1 MQLEGKAE
9 QTEGE
14 NMRDYAKGVGFLLFA
29 LILVGCAATNRV
41 KFETGATYSWDKD
54 RPQIAGLLSR
64 PAGEG
69 RSPAVVLLHT
79 CGGLLP
85 HVTQDWPAYLTGLGY
100 VVLSVDSYTSRGY
113 SRCTERTTWKND
125 QTKDAFGALDYLVGL
140 PFVDGERIAVMGFS
154 VGAFAINDYVIN
166 RSRQRT
172 GMRNYKA
179 AISLYGRCDDP
190 LRLYTD
196 KDIPLM
202 QIIGEFDAFR
212 DICEGEWMK
221 NQPIEVHVLKGA
233 YHAFDHPQIT
243 FKRRP
248 YYIKIMVPDP
258 LDNPML
264 YDAAKTR
271 EARGL
276 TRAFLDKHL

>member
-1 MQLEGKAE
+1 
-9 QTEGE
+9 
-14 NMRDYAKGVGFLLFA
+14 MRDYAKGVGFLLFA

-54 RPQIAGLLSR
+54 HRQVAGLLSR

-79 CGGLLP
+79 CGGLLS
-85 HVTQDWPAYLTGLGY
+85 HVTSDWPGYLTGLGY
-100 VVLSVDSYTSRGY
+100 VVLSVDSYFPRGY

-125 QTKDAFGALDYLVGL
+125 QTKDAFGALDYLAGL

-154 VGAFAINDYVIN
+154 AGAFPINDNVIN
-166 RSRQRT
+166 RSRRRT

-179 AISLYGRCDDP
+179 AISLYGRCSDP
-190 LRLYTD
+190 LRWYTE

-202 QIIGEFDAFR
+202 QIVGELDKFR
-212 DICEGEWMK
+212 SSCEGMRIDW
-221 NQPIEVHVLKGA
+221 NVPIGVHVLKGA

-243 FKRRP
+243 SKRP
-248 YYIKIMVPDP
+248 APNFDILSYPGG
-258 LDNPML
+258 NPML
-264 YDAAKTR
+264 YDAAKAR
-271 EARGL
+271 EAREL